1 MLLLKGKPVAEHV
14 FNELKAKLQ
23 KSEVR
28 PHLAVILVGEDP
40 ASQVYVGHKQKAC
53 AELGF
58 KSSLINLPT
67 DVSAEQLTTIIQNL
81 NADPNTHA
89 ILLQLPLPS
98 HLDAKNMTNLIS
110 AEKDADSLTY
120 TSLGRLAAGQQ
131 IASSCTPAGIIEIL
145 KHYKINIR
153 GKNVLVIGRSLIVG
167 IPMFHLLTQQHA
179 TVTMAHSRTE
189 DLLKLIQNFDFVV
202 VAVGKPH
209 FLKASDFKKDAVVID
224 VGIHRTEN
232 GIVGDVN
239 PEGAEEN
246 LSALAPVPGG
256 VGPMTIAMLMKNTYN
271 LTFKK

>member
-1 MLLLKGKPVAEHV
+1 
-14 FNELKAKLQ
+14 
-23 KSEVR
+23 
-28 PHLAVILVGEDP
+28 
-40 ASQVYVGHKQKAC
+40 
-53 AELGF
+53 
-58 KSSLINLPT
+58 
-67 DVSAEQLTTIIQNL
+67 VSAEQLTTIIQNL